1 MTLASAGTDSI
12 ALIPDLKDRV
22 VLITGASTGIG
33 AAAARAFG
41 RSGARVAINFRSSQS
56 EAEGV
61 AEAVR
66 QHGGQAVLVQA
77 DVTEPD
83 AANRVVRRT
92 VEAFG
97 RLDAL
102 INNAGA
108 LIRRTPIA
116 EYTEDYVDAL
126 LDLNVKP
133 VVRFTREAVVV
144 MQAQGT
150 GGSIVNLSSIAAR
163 HGGGPGSALRGHQRV
178 RGDRDARLG
187 QGARQGSH
195 SRQCR
200 ITGRH
205 HDAVPRAI
213 LDRRAACSDAGHN
226 PDGAPRARGGMCRS
240 LPVSRLR
247 SDERVCDGPN
257 HRGERRA
264 VHAVT
269 LVFGRVR
276 RDDEVPRMATSRLP
290 MRRAPG
296 RARRKSR
303 ERLSKPPM

>member
-1 MTLASAGTDSI
+1 MGVDEPEQELGERALARVKDRATQRIAKAEAGRPFSISDEGRSSAKGFLSLRRRALDRQARHHAAEFAMTLASAGTDSI

-133 VVRFTREAVVV
+133 VVRFTREAVVPCRPR
-144 MQAQGT
+144 AP
-150 GGSIVNLSSIAAR
+150 AAR
-163 HGGGPGSALRGHQRV
+163 SSA
-178 RGDRDARLG
+178 
-187 QGARQGSH
+187 
-195 SRQCR
+195 
-200 ITGRH
+200 
-205 HDAVPRAI
+205 
-213 LDRRAACSDAGHN
+213 
-226 PDGAPRARGGMCRS
+226 
-240 LPVSRLR
+240 
-247 SDERVCDGPN
+247 
-257 HRGERRA
+257 
-264 VHAVT
+264 
-269 LVFGRVR
+269 
-276 RDDEVPRMATSRLP
+276 
-290 MRRAPG
+290 
-296 RARRKSR
+296 
-303 ERLSKPPM
+303 

>member
-144 MQAQGT
+144 HA
-150 GGSIVNLSSIAAR
+150 
-163 HGGGPGSALRGHQRV
+163 GPGHRRLDRQPEFDRGTPQEVRDLCSRGHQRV

-205 HDAVPRAI
+205 HDAVPRRYSTAEQ
-213 LDRRAACSDAGHN
+213 LAAMQATIPMGRLGLAEECAGAFLYLVSDQIAG
-226 PDGAPRARGGMCRS
+226 M
-240 LPVSRLR
+240 
-247 SDERVCDGPN
+247 
-257 HRGERRA
+257 
-264 VHAVT
+264 
-269 LVFGRVR
+269 
-276 RDDEVPRMATSRLP
+276 
-290 MRRAPG
+290 
-296 RARRKSR
+296 
-303 ERLSKPPM
+303 

>member
-83 AANRVVRRT
+83 AADRVVRRT
-92 VEAFG
+92 VETFG

-163 HGGGPGSALRGHQRV
+163 HGGGPGSVLYAATKGFVATATRGWAKELVKDRIRV
-178 RGDRDARLG
+178 NAVSPGVIMTPFHERYSTAEQLAAMQATIPMGRLG
-187 QGARQGSH
+187 LAEECAGAFLYLVSDQMSGYV
-195 SRQCR
+195 
-200 ITGRH
+200 TGQIIE
-205 HDAVPRAI
+205 V
-213 LDRRAACSDAGHN
+213 N
-226 PDGAPRARGGMCRS
+226 GGQYM
-240 LPVSRLR
+240 P
-247 SDERVCDGPN
+247 
-257 HRGERRA
+257 
-264 VHAVT
+264 
-269 LVFGRVR
+269 
-276 RDDEVPRMATSRLP
+276 
-290 MRRAPG
+290 
-296 RARRKSR
+296 
-303 ERLSKPPM
+303 